1 MKNILFCLLMTTTSV
16 AFAADKTVKCEINS
30 SGQKYKGDCIF
41 KPQNGGTFSL
51 TNTSPGKPIGNTD
64 IHSVT
69 VFISG
74 KDVAQVSGEMGGSI
88 SRWGE
93 AKRSP
98 KEKACWIGDDFR
110 VCAW

>member
-1 MKNILFCLLMTTTSV
+1 MT
-16 AFAADKTVKCEINS
+16 FAADKSVKCEIS
-30 SGQKYKGDCIF
+30 STGQKYKGDCTF
-41 KPQNGGTFSL
+41 KPQNGGTFTL
-51 TNTSPGKPIGNTD
+51 TNTILGKSIGSTD
-64 IHSVT
+64 INSVT

-74 KDVAQVSGEMGGSI
+74 KDVAQVSGEMGGAI

-93 AKRSP
+93 AKRSQ